1 LSNKKKTK
9 SSYPE
14 IYPSR
19 VAKTIIKRAL
29 KEDFGKRG
37 DLTCRAI
44 IDSNLS
50 GTAVI
55 TAKEKGVI
63 SGQLV
68 AEEVFNEVAKDT
80 NYEILCPD
88 GSYVK
93 PGNVIARIKGKVWTI
108 LSAERTALNIL
119 GRCSGISTLTRAYM
133 DAIKDTEAVIT
144 DTRKTA
150 PGLRYL
156 DKAAVVVG
164 GGVNHRYA
172 LHDAFLIKE
181 NHLMASDS
189 IEDAIQSCQQFAAKH
204 GRFKVMVEVENLSQ
218 FAEAARAKPDR
229 ILLDNMSITDILY
242 CVGQNDN
249 NIELEATGGITL
261 ANVHD
266 YAKTGV
272 DTISTGSLTHSV
284 RNLDLSLI
292 LVDCG

>member
-1 LSNKKKTK
+1 LSKKT
-9 SSYPE
+9 
-14 IYPSR
+14 IYKFTDPSIHPSR

-37 DLTCRAI
+37 DLTCRAVV
-44 IDSNLS
+44 DSELR

-55 TAKEKGVI
+55 NAKENGII
-63 SGQLV
+63 SGQLI
-68 AEEVFNEVAKDT
+68 AKEVFKEVAKDT
-80 NYEILCPD
+80 HYKVLCPD
-88 GSYVK
+88 GTQVNT
-93 PGNVIARIKGKVWTI
+93 GDEIARIEGKVWTI
-108 LSAERTALNIL
+108 LGAERTALNIL

-133 DAIKDTEAVIT
+133 NAIAETKAVIT

-164 GGVNHRYA
+164 GGTNHRYA

-181 NHLMASDS
+181 NHLKTPTS
-189 IEDAIQSCQQFAAKH
+189 IEDSILSCKQFAATH
-204 GRFKVMVEVENLSQ
+204 GRFKIMVEVENISQ
-218 FAEAARAKPDR
+218 FAEANRAKPDR

-242 CVGQNDN
+242 CVGQNKN
-249 NIELEATGGITL
+249 KIELEATGGITL
-261 ANVHD
+261 SNVFD

-272 DTISTGSLTHSV
+272 DTISIGSLTHSV
-284 RNLDLSLI
+284 RNFDLSLL